1 MTDRTGAN
9 ATPEPAACA
18 EDALALLP
26 TAHAVLLRLERAGVG
41 HDQMAVALGVPV
53 EAIPTLL
60 QVAWAKWRE
69 REAHVREEWT

>member
-1 MTDRTGAN
+1 MTDRPD
-9 ATPEPAACA
+9 ATPATEPVVRA
-18 EDALALLP
+18 EDPLTVLP
-26 TAHAVLLRLERAGVG
+26 TAHAVLLRLERAGAG

-53 EAIPTLL
+53 ESIPTLL